1 MSDFYNILGVSKQA
15 SDAELKKAYKKAS
28 MKHHP
33 DRGGDEEQFK
43 KVNEAYATLKD
54 PSKRQMYDQYG
65 TADPQ
70 QAGPQGFNF
79 NFNSNDFAG
88 GNPFAGTP
96 FDGMF
101 ANGSPFGQQRRQPRN
116 QDMRIAANVN
126 LKDIVVGKSMIAQ
139 LQLGSGR
146 VETINIDIPPGA
158 KDGDTIQ
165 YEGLGDDRHS
175 ELRRGNLHV
184 IIQVSPT
191 TGWERRNNDLITR
204 KVINLFDLLLGCV
217 IIIQTL
223 DNRNVRLTV
232 PPGTNPGQRFSIP
245 QYGIPDINTKRRGN
259 IYVIID
265 VQTPKITDESLL
277 NKIQQLR
284 DEIK

>member
-1 MSDFYNILGVSKQA
+1 MSDFYNILGVSRQA

-28 MKHHP
+28 MQHHP

-54 PSKRQMYDQYG
+54 PTKRQMYDQYG
-65 TADPQ
+65 TTDPQ

-79 NFNSNDFAG
+79 HFNADNFNNS
-88 GNPFAGTP
+88 NPFAGTP

-116 QDMRIAANVN
+116 QDMRINAQIDLA
-126 LKDIVVGKSMIAQ
+126 DVVIGKSLVAQ
-139 LQLGSGR
+139 VQLGSGR
-146 VETINIDIPPGA
+146 TETLNIDIPPGA

-165 YEGLGDDRHS
+165 YEGLGDDRFK

-184 IIQVSPT
+184 VIQVSPVV
-191 TGWERRNNDLITR
+191 GWERVNNDLIT
-204 KVINLFDLLLGCV
+204 KKTINLFDLLLGCV
-217 IIIQTL
+217 IIVKTL
-223 DNRNVRLTV
+223 DDRSVKLTI

-245 QYGIPDINTKRRGN
+245 QYGIPDINTRRRGN
-259 IYVIID
+259 IHVIID
-265 VQTPKITDESLL
+265 AKTPKITDESLL

-284 DEIK
+284 DESK

>member
-79 NFNSNDFAG
+79 NANDFAR
-88 GNPFAGTP
+88 GNPFSGTP
-96 FDGMF
+96 FADMF
-101 ANGSPFGQQRRQPRN
+101 SGGGPFGHRQQPRN
-116 QDMRIAANVN
+116 QDMRIAAQID
-126 LKDIVVGKSMIAQ
+126 LRDVVLGKSLVAQ
-139 LQLGSGR
+139 IQLGSGR
-146 VETINIDIPPGA
+146 IETINIDVPPGA
-158 KDGDTIQ
+158 RDGDTIQ
-165 YEGLGDDRHS
+165 YEGLGDDRHR
-175 ELRRGNLHV
+175 ELRRGNLQV
-184 IIQVSPT
+184 VIQVKPIPD
-191 TGWERRNNDLITR
+191 WERRNNDLITR
-204 KVINLFDLLLGCV
+204 KTINLFDLLLGCV
-217 IIIQTL
+217 IIVNTL
-223 DNRNVRLTV
+223 DNRNVKLTI
-232 PPGTNPGQRFSIP
+232 PKGTNPGQRFSIP
-245 QYGIPDINTKRRGN
+245 EYGIPDINTKRRGN
-259 IYVIID
+259 IYIIID
-265 VQTPKITDESLL
+265 VKTPEIYDESLL
-277 NKIQQLR
+277 NRIQQIK